1 MTIKHITLLLFFFGI
16 TITSFAQNLDYPKKT
31 VNGKEFYIYHVASG
45 EGFFAIGRKFNTTQ
59 EEILKYNPEAQY
71 GLKGNQELLIPV
83 HAQKAPTESENI
95 FIHTV
100 QPGETLYAIANMYH
114 VTTQKLIELNP
125 GSDKGIK
132 IGFELKI
139 PQSDSNNPSNS
150 DDKYIYHTI
159 APKET
164 LFSVQ
169 QKYNSTIESIMI
181 ENPGLTPGTFT
192 IGKVIRVIPNLKPE
206 EPVEAEEIIQEELKP
221 EPTYIQYKVKR
232 KETLFSISQKFNVSI
247 QSILDSNPGLTKLSR
262 NDIINIPTQE
272 TAALLEKEEE
282 QPETEIKPTIDSTRL
297 INDIYNKINEVE
309 RKNEIT
315 VALMLPFMLN
325 QPESVESSLYVEY
338 YEGFLL
344 AVDSLKKQGVS
355 INLYVYDTEKSK
367 NTVKTILNKPEA
379 KNFDLIIGPV
389 EDDLIKI
396 VADFAL
402 ENNINMVNVFSLKN
416 DEVTHNARI
425 FQTNIPHPYLY
436 AETTQEFCNRFKNR
450 KVVFIKDPNA
460 KEKEDFI
467 STLKT
472 DLNRQ
477 SLPYIEHT
485 LEELLANDAAILTGI
500 NQPILLVPTSESVS
514 ALSRIVPELRKV
526 KEEHPDLILSLFGYP
541 EWQKSVPTFIESF
554 YILDTY
560 FYTRFYIDP
569 TDRQTDVFYQ
579 KFKYWYSKELINASP
594 KFGIL
599 GFDTGMYFLNALW
612 KYGRNFENQLDQINA
627 KSIQTDFYFQRVN
640 NWSGFINK
648 GIYFVNFRPDYTIDK
663 IKLR

>member
-1 MTIKHITLLLFFFGI
+1 MTIKHITLLFLFIGI
-16 TITSFAQNLDYPKKT
+16 TICTFAQNINYPKKT
-31 VNGKEFYIYHVASG
+31 INGKEFYIYHVVSG

-59 EEILKYNPEAQY
+59 EEILKYNPDAQY

-83 HAQKAPTESENI
+83 NAQKAPSESENI

-132 IGFELKI
+132 IGFELRI
-139 PQSDSNNPSNS
+139 PQSDSNASTNADN
-150 DDKYIYHTI
+150 KYVYHTI

-169 QKYNSTIESIMI
+169 KKYNSTIESIMI

-192 IGKVIRVIPNLKPE
+192 IGKVIRIIPDLQP
-206 EPVEAEEIIQEELKP
+206 EEIIEQEIIKEVPKH

-247 QSILDSNPGLTKLSR
+247 QSILDSNPGLTKLSK
-262 NDIINIPTQE
+262 NDIINIPTEE
-272 TAALLEKEEE
+272 TATLEEDYK

-297 INDIYNKINEVE
+297 IHDIYNKINEVQK
-309 RKNEIT
+309 KNEIT
-315 VALMLPFMLN
+315 VALLLPFMLN

-379 KNFDLIIGPV
+379 KSFDLIIGPV
-389 EDDLIKI
+389 DDALIKI

-402 ENNINMVNVFSLKN
+402 QNNINMVNVFSLKN
-416 DEVTHNARI
+416 EEVTNNAHI

-436 AETTQEFCNRFKNR
+436 AETTQEFCNRFKDR
-450 KVVFIKDPNA
+450 KVVFIKDENA
-460 KEKEDFI
+460 NDKKDFI
-467 STLKT
+467 TTLKT

-477 SLPYIEHT
+477 SLPYTEHT
-485 LEELLANDAAILTGI
+485 LNEILANDAAVLTSI
-500 NQPILLVPTSESVS
+500 NQPILLVPTSENISV
-514 ALSRIVPELRKV
+514 LSKILPELRKV
-526 KEEHPDLILSLFGYP
+526 KEEHPDLVLSLFGYP
-541 EWQKSVPTFIESF
+541 EWQKNVSSFIESF

-560 FYTRFYIDP
+560 IYTRFYIDP
-569 TDRQTDVFYQ
+569 TDKQTEIFYQ

-612 KYGRNFENQLDQINA
+612 KYGRNFETQLDQINA
-627 KSIQTDFYFQRVN
+627 RSIQTDFYFQRIN

-648 GIYFVNFRPDYTIDK
+648 GIYFVNFRPDYSIEK

>member
-1 MTIKHITLLLFFFGI
+1 MTIKHITLLFLFIGI
-16 TITSFAQNLDYPKKT
+16 TISTFAQNINYPKKT
-31 VNGKEFYIYHVASG
+31 INGKEFYIYHVASG
-45 EGFFAIGRKFNTTQ
+45 ERFFAIGRKFNTTQ
-59 EEILKYNPEAQY
+59 EEILKYNPDAQY

-83 HAQKAPTESENI
+83 NTQKAPSESENI

-132 IGFELKI
+132 IGFELRI
-139 PQSDSNNPSNS
+139 PQTQSDSNVSTNTDN
-150 DDKYIYHTI
+150 KYIYHTI

-169 QKYNSTIESIMI
+169 KKYNSTIESIMI

-192 IGKVIRVIPNLKPE
+192 IGKVIRVIPNLQP
-206 EPVEAEEIIQEELKP
+206 EEIIEQEIIKEVPKH

-247 QSILDSNPGLTKLSR
+247 QSILDSNPGLTKLSK
-262 NDIINIPTQE
+262 NDIINIPTEE
-272 TAALLEKEEE
+272 TATLEEDYK

-297 INDIYNKINEVE
+297 IHDIYNKINEVQK
-309 RKNEIT
+309 KNEIT
-315 VALMLPFMLN
+315 VALLLPFMLN

-389 EDDLIKI
+389 DDALIKI

-402 ENNINMVNVFSLKN
+402 QNNINMVNVFSLKN
-416 DEVTHNARI
+416 EEVTNNAHI

-436 AETTQEFCNRFKNR
+436 AETTQEFCNRFKDR
-450 KVVFIKDPNA
+450 KVVFIKDENA
-460 KEKEDFI
+460 NDKKDFI
-467 STLKT
+467 TTLKT

-477 SLPYIEHT
+477 SLPYTEHT
-485 LEELLANDAAILTGI
+485 LNEILANDAAVLTSI
-500 NQPILLVPTSESVS
+500 NQPILLVPTSENISV
-514 ALSRIVPELRKV
+514 LSKILPELRKV
-526 KEEHPDLILSLFGYP
+526 KEEHPDLVLSLFGYP
-541 EWQKSVPTFIESF
+541 EWQKNVSSFIESF

-560 FYTRFYIDP
+560 IYTRFYIDP
-569 TDRQTDVFYQ
+569 TDKQTEIFYQ

-612 KYGRNFENQLDQINA
+612 KYGRNFETQLDQINA
-627 KSIQTDFYFQRVN
+627 RSIQTDFYFQRIN

-648 GIYFVNFRPDYTIDK
+648 GIYFVNFRPDYSIEK

>member
-1 MTIKHITLLLFFFGI
+1 MTIKHITLLFLFIGI
-16 TITSFAQNLDYPKKT
+16 TISTFAQNINYPKKT
-31 VNGKEFYIYHVASG
+31 INGKEFYIYHVVSG

-59 EEILKYNPEAQY
+59 EEILKYNPDAQY

-83 HAQKAPTESENI
+83 NAQKAPSESENI

-132 IGFELKI
+132 IGFELRI
-139 PQSDSNNPSNS
+139 PQSDSNVSTNTDN
-150 DDKYIYHTI
+150 KYVYHTI

-169 QKYNSTIESIMI
+169 KKYNSTIESIMI

-192 IGKVIRVIPNLKPE
+192 IGKVIRIIPDLQP
-206 EPVEAEEIIQEELKP
+206 EEIIEQEIIKDVP
-221 EPTYIQYKVKR
+221 KHEPTYIQYKVKR

-247 QSILDSNPGLTKLSR
+247 QSILDSNPGLTKLSK
-262 NDIINIPTQE
+262 NDIINIPTEE
-272 TAALLEKEEE
+272 TATLEEDYK

-297 INDIYNKINEVE
+297 INDIYNKINEVQK
-309 RKNEIT
+309 KNEIT
-315 VALMLPFMLN
+315 VALLLPFMLN

-389 EDDLIKI
+389 DDALIKI

-402 ENNINMVNVFSLKN
+402 QNNINMVNVFSLKN
-416 DEVTHNARI
+416 EEVTNNAHI

-436 AETTQEFCNRFKNR
+436 AETTQEFCNRFKDR
-450 KVVFIKDPNA
+450 KVVFIKDENA
-460 KEKEDFI
+460 NDKKDFI
-467 STLKT
+467 TTLKT

-477 SLPYIEHT
+477 SLPYTEHT
-485 LEELLANDAAILTGI
+485 LNEILANDVAVLTSI
-500 NQPILLVPTSESVS
+500 NQPILLVPTSENISV
-514 ALSRIVPELRKV
+514 LSKILPELRKV
-526 KEEHPDLILSLFGYP
+526 KEEHPDLVLSLFGYP
-541 EWQKSVPTFIESF
+541 EWQKNVSSFIESF

-560 FYTRFYIDP
+560 IYTRFYIDP
-569 TDRQTDVFYQ
+569 TDKQTEIFYQ

-612 KYGRNFENQLDQINA
+612 KYGRNFETQLDQINA
-627 KSIQTDFYFQRVN
+627 RSIQTDFYFQRIN

-648 GIYFVNFRPDYTIDK
+648 GIYFVNFRPDYSIEK

>member
-1 MTIKHITLLLFFFGI
+1 MRIRHITLLFLFIGI
-16 TITSFAQNLDYPKKT
+16 TVSAFAQNLNYPKKT

-59 EEILKYNPEAQY
+59 EEILQYNPDTKF

-83 HAQKAPTESENI
+83 NGKKAPAESENI

-114 VTTQKLIELNP
+114 VTTQKLAELNP
-125 GSDKGIK
+125 GSENGIR
-132 IGFELKI
+132 IGFELKV
-139 PQSDSNNPSNS
+139 PQSDNS
-150 DDKYIYHTI
+150 APANTDDKYIYHTI

-169 QKYNSTIESIMI
+169 KKYNSTIESIMI

-192 IGKVIRVIPNLKPE
+192 IGKVIRIIPDLQPE
-206 EPVEAEEIIQEELKP
+206 QIIEQEIIKDVKPKQEP
-221 EPTYIQYKVKR
+221 IYIQYKVKR

-247 QSILDSNPGLTKLSR
+247 QSILDSNPGLTKLSK
-262 NDIINIPTQE
+262 NDVINIPTEE
-272 TAALLEKEEE
+272 TAAIQQEEKK
-282 QPETEIKPTIDSTRL
+282 PELEIKPTIDSTRL
-297 INDIYNKINEVE
+297 INDIYNKINEVK

-315 VALMLPFMLN
+315 VAVMLPFMLN
-325 QPESVESSLYVEY
+325 KPETEGALYVEY
-338 YEGFLL
+338 YEGLLL
-344 AVDSLKKQGVS
+344 AVDSLKKQGAS
-355 INLYVYDTEKSK
+355 INLYVYDTEQSK
-367 NTVKTILNKPEA
+367 NTVKNILTKPEA

-402 ENNINMVNVFSLKN
+402 ANNINMVNVFSLKN
-416 DEVTHNARI
+416 EEVTHNARI

-436 AETTQEFCNRFKNR
+436 AETTQEFSNRFKNR
-450 KVVFIKDPNA
+450 KVVFIKDNNA
-460 KEKEDFI
+460 EDKKDFI
-467 STLKT
+467 TTLKT

-477 SLPYIEHT
+477 SVPYIEHT

-500 NQPILLVPTSESVS
+500 NQPIILVPTSENISV
-514 ALSRIVPELRKV
+514 LSRILPELKKV
-526 KEEHPDLILSLFGYP
+526 KDEHPDLILSLFGYP
-541 EWQKSVPTFIESF
+541 EWQKNVSSFIDNF
-554 YILDTY
+554 YTLDTY
-560 FYTRFYIDP
+560 IYTRFYINS
-569 TDRQTDVFYQ
+569 TDKQTENFYQ
-579 KFKYWYSKELINASP
+579 KFKYWYSKDLINASP

-612 KYGRNFENQLDQINA
+612 KYGRNFETHLDQINA
-627 KSIQTDFYFQRVN
+627 QSIQTDFYFQRIN

-648 GIYFVNFRPDYTIDK
+648 GIYFVNFRPDYSIDK

>member
-1 MTIKHITLLLFFFGI
+1 MTIKHITLLFLFIGI
-16 TITSFAQNLDYPKKT
+16 TISTFAQNINYPKKT
-31 VNGKEFYIYHVASG
+31 INGKEFYIYHVVSG

-59 EEILKYNPEAQY
+59 EEILKYNPDAQY

-83 HAQKAPTESENI
+83 NAQKAPSESENI

-125 GSDKGIK
+125 SSDKGIK
-132 IGFELKI
+132 IGFELRI
-139 PQSDSNNPSNS
+139 PQSDINASTNTDN
-150 DDKYIYHTI
+150 KYVYHTI

-169 QKYNSTIESIMI
+169 KKYNSTIESIMI

-192 IGKVIRVIPNLKPE
+192 IGKVIRIIPDLQP
-206 EPVEAEEIIQEELKP
+206 EEIIEQEIIKDVP
-221 EPTYIQYKVKR
+221 KHKPTYIQYKVKR

-247 QSILDSNPGLTKLSR
+247 QSILDSNPGLTKLSK
-262 NDIINIPTQE
+262 NDIINIPTEE
-272 TAALLEKEEE
+272 TATLEEDYK

-297 INDIYNKINEVE
+297 INDIYNKINEVQK
-309 RKNEIT
+309 KNEIT
-315 VALMLPFMLN
+315 VALLLPFMLN

-389 EDDLIKI
+389 DDALIKI
-396 VADFAL
+396 VADFAIQ
-402 ENNINMVNVFSLKN
+402 NNINMVNVFSLKN
-416 DEVTHNARI
+416 EEVTNNAHI

-436 AETTQEFCNRFKNR
+436 AETTQEFCNRFKDR
-450 KVVFIKDPNA
+450 KVVFIKDENA
-460 KEKEDFI
+460 NDKKDFI
-467 STLKT
+467 TTLKT

-477 SLPYIEHT
+477 SLPYTEHT
-485 LEELLANDAAILTGI
+485 LNEILANDAAVLTSI
-500 NQPILLVPTSESVS
+500 NQPILLVPTSENISV
-514 ALSRIVPELRKV
+514 LSKILPELRKV
-526 KEEHPDLILSLFGYP
+526 KEEHPDLVLSLFGYP
-541 EWQKSVPTFIESF
+541 EWQKNVSSFIESF

-560 FYTRFYIDP
+560 IYTRFYIDP
-569 TDRQTDVFYQ
+569 TDKQTEIFYQ

-612 KYGRNFENQLDQINA
+612 KYGRNFETQLDQINA
-627 KSIQTDFYFQRVN
+627 RSIQTDFYFQRIN

-648 GIYFVNFRPDYTIDK
+648 GIYFVNFRPDYSIEK

>member
-1 MTIKHITLLLFFFGI
+1 MTIKYITLLLFFIGI
-16 TITSFAQNLDYPKKT
+16 TISSFAQNLDYPTKKI
-31 VNGKEFYIYHVASG
+31 NGKEFYIYHVASG

-59 EEILKYNPEAQY
+59 EEILKYNPDAQY

-83 HAQKAPTESENI
+83 NAQKAPSESESI
-95 FIHTV
+95 FVHTV

-114 VTTQKLIELNP
+114 VSTQKLIELNP

-139 PQSDSNNPSNS
+139 PQNDNNVPSNP

-159 APKET
+159 SPKET

-169 QKYNSTIESIMI
+169 KKYNSTIESIMI

-192 IGKVIRVIPNLKPE
+192 IGKVIRIIPNLQP
-206 EPVEAEEIIQEELKP
+206 EEIIEHEIIKDVQHKQ

-247 QSILDSNPGLTKLSR
+247 QSILDSNPGLTKLSK
-262 NDIINIPTQE
+262 NDIINIPTEE
-272 TAALLEKEEE
+272 TAALEKENK
-282 QPETEIKPTIDSTRL
+282 QTETEVKPTIDSIRL
-297 INDIYNKINEVE
+297 INDIYNKINEVQK
-309 RKNEIT
+309 KNEIT
-315 VALMLPFMLN
+315 VALLLPFMLN
-325 QPESVESSLYVEY
+325 QPENVESSLYVEY

-389 EDDLIKI
+389 DDALIKI

-416 DEVTHNARI
+416 EEVTHNARI

-450 KVVFIKDPNA
+450 KIVFIKDENA
-460 KEKEDFI
+460 DDKKDFI
-467 STLKT
+467 TTLKT

-485 LEELLANDAAILTGI
+485 LKELLANDAAILTGI
-500 NQPILLVPTSESVS
+500 NQPILLVPTSENVSV
-514 ALSRIVPELRKV
+514 LSKILPELRKV
-526 KEEHPDLILSLFGYP
+526 KEDHPDLILSLFGYP
-541 EWQKSVPTFIESF
+541 EWQKSVSSFIESF
-554 YILDTY
+554 YALDTY
-560 FYTRFYIDP
+560 IYTRFYIDP
-569 TDRQTDVFYQ
+569 TDKQTEIFYQ

-594 KFGIL
+594 RFGIL

-612 KYGRNFENQLDQINA
+612 KYGRNFETQLDQINA

-648 GIYFVNFRPDYTIDK
+648 GIYFVNFRPDYSIDK